1 MPAQATACAD
11 RLCSGT
17 DYLDKTLWMEGR
29 LHVFTPVRMALVLDG
44 PGLPWGLFL
53 RRRHPVDGIGEIE
66 HRAALIAAAERKQH
80 DRRRA
85 GAQKITPSSLTC
97 LGLMPQP

>member
-1 MPAQATACAD
+1 MNQRRPGANSGMFSGLEGASHRIKNPKSRLGFLAAACAD

-17 DYLDKTLWMEGR
+17 DFLDKTLWMEGR

-53 RRRHPVDGIGEIE
+53 RRRHPVDGIGDFE
-66 HRAALIAAAERKQH
+66 HRAALC
-80 DRRRA
+80 RR
-85 GAQKITPSSLTC
+85 
-97 LGLMPQP
+97 

>member
-1 MPAQATACAD
+1 MFSGLEGASHRIKNPKSRLGFLAAACAD

-17 DYLDKTLWMEGR
+17 DFLDKTLWMEGR

-53 RRRHPVDGIGEIE
+53 RRRHPVDGIGDFE
-66 HRAALIAAAERKQH
+66 HRAALC
-80 DRRRA
+80 RR
-85 GAQKITPSSLTC
+85 
-97 LGLMPQP
+97 